1 MKRKKGT
8 KINIKNLIFNISVIL
23 FSLYMMAAGVC
34 DLITVIT
41 WDSGGV
47 IEYEG
52 KYEVEVIRLKTR
64 KNYVCKLG
72 NGDEVIFSDRFNYDD
87 YEELNFKY
95 AKLISIVR
103 LFAHRGVGVTT
114 TNDVII
120 VPEESMKSEILNFG
134 IIGIVLGSIFIFL
147 LFLPVIFEKTISL
160 IIWFHRPK
168 KKKKKKR

>member
-1 MKRKKGT
+1 MKTKNDTKKS
-8 KINIKNLIFNISVIL
+8 IKNIVFNVVVVL
-23 FSLYMMAAGVC
+23 FSLYMIVAGIC

-41 WDSGGV
+41 WDSGGI

-52 KYEVEVIRLKTR
+52 KYEIEIIDLRTR
-64 KNYVCKLG
+64 KNYLFKLD
-72 NGDEVIFSDRFNYDD
+72 NGDVAIFSDRFNYDD

-120 VPEESMKSEILNFG
+120 VSEESMKSEILNFG

-160 IIWFHRPK
+160 IIWFRGL
-168 KKKKKKR
+168 KKKKRKKK